1 VIRVTVDFGY
11 DVHTISI
18 SEAAFAQIQ
27 AGKPVTIQG
36 QGFPVEGTTEQ
47 DHWTFNE
54 SVPGAIHVSTDEG
67 RDVFEGHLGDAE
79 VAIQGD
85 REG

>member
-1 VIRVTVDFGY
+1 VTVDYGF
-11 DVHTISI
+11 DLHTISI

-27 AGKPVTIQG
+27 TGKLVTVQG

-47 DHWTFNE
+47 DRWTFNE
-54 SVPGAIHVSTDEG
+54 SVPGAIYVSTDEG

-79 VAIQGD
+79 VAVQGLE
-85 REG
+85 EG